1 MGGSWRTRRQPQA
14 AAFRGA
20 LWITLI
26 AVATTVAAL
35 SLQHLQTAKLLD
47 LELKHL
53 VEGELEALTARYR
66 DNGSA
71 HLATYI
77 DQQLTS
83 GSRRG
88 VVYMLASA
96 NGQRLAGNGLAW
108 PKSASEGGVST
119 FSIAVKTNNAVR
131 VERVAG
137 EARTLGPNRRLLV
150 GHLADSR
157 IALGRKYW
165 ISLILS
171 VAITAGLSLTLG
183 WFVSRR
189 GLRFITQVAETADR
203 FLAGRLDE
211 RLRVSGRD
219 DEFDRLS
226 EVVNA
231 CFEEI
236 ECMVG
241 ALRAATDGL
250 AHDLKTP
257 LTRIK
262 ARIELA
268 ALTGQSSSESEVL
281 AQTAADLDSMLEL
294 MNGLL
299 ALARA
304 DAASAES
311 FEAID
316 LAVVVQDA
324 LDLYAPVAE
333 DRNCRLVGELRA
345 APMRGVRALLLHM
358 TANLIDNAIKHSPP
372 GSSIVVSTSSQGG
385 LIHLSVADNGPGIP
399 PEQRG
404 LALRRFGRLDES
416 RSTLGSG
423 LGLALVQ
430 TVARVH
436 RGHFAL
442 SDNHPGLVAELSF
455 TRRAI

>member
-1 MGGSWRTRRQPQA
+1 MAASWRTRRQPQA

-26 AVATTVAAL
+26 AVATTVVAL
-35 SLQHLQTAKLLD
+35 SVQHFQTAKLLD

-53 VEGELEALTARYR
+53 VEAELDALTARYH
-66 DNGSA
+66 DNGA
-71 HLATYI
+71 GHLATYL
-77 DQQLTS
+77 DQQLSS
-83 GSRRG
+83 GARRE
-88 VVYMLASA
+88 VVYMLAGPQ
-96 NGQRLAGNGLAW
+96 GQRLAGNGVAW
-108 PKSASEGGVST
+108 PKGAREGVVSI
-119 FSIAVKTNNAVR
+119 FSIPVKSGDAIR
-131 VERVAG
+131 IARVAG
-137 EARTLGPNRRLLV
+137 EARALGPNRRLLV

-157 IALGRKYW
+157 IALGQKYW

-183 WFVSRR
+183 WVVSRR
-189 GLRFITQVAETADR
+189 GLSFITQVAKTADR
-203 FLAGRLDE
+203 FLAGHLDE
-211 RLRVSGRD
+211 RLRVSGRN

-236 ECMVG
+236 ERMVG
-241 ALRAATDGL
+241 SLRAATDGL

-268 ALTGQSSSESEVL
+268 ALTGQSSSEGEVL

-294 MNGLL
+294 INGLL

-324 LDLYAPVAE
+324 LDLYTPVAE
-333 DRNCRLVGELRA
+333 DRNCRLAGELRP
-345 APMRGVRALLLHM
+345 APMQGIRALLLHM

-372 GSSIVVSTSSQGG
+372 GSTIVVSTSSRGG
-385 LIHLSVADNGPGIP
+385 SIHLSVADDGPGIP
-399 PEQRG
+399 SEHRG

-436 RGHFAL
+436 RGQLSL
-442 SDNHPGLVAELSF
+442 SDNDPGLLAEVSF
-455 TRRAI
+455 RIGPN

>member
-1 MGGSWRTRRQPQA
+1 MAASWRTRRQPQA

-26 AVATTVAAL
+26 ALATTVAAL

-47 LELKHL
+47 LELTHL
-53 VEGELEALTARYR
+53 VEGELDALTARHR
-66 DNGSA
+66 DSGPA
-71 HLATYI
+71 RLAIYI

-88 VVYMLASA
+88 VIYMLAGA
-96 NGQRLAGNGLAW
+96 NNQRLAGNGLAW
-108 PKSASEGGVST
+108 PKGAAEGVVST
-119 FSIAVKTNNAVR
+119 FSIPVR
-131 VERVAG
+131 TGNVVRLERVAG
-137 EARTLGPNRRLLV
+137 EARTLGPDLRLLV

-165 ISLILS
+165 VSLLLS

-189 GLRFITQVAETADR
+189 SLGYITQVAKTADR
-203 FLAGRLDE
+203 FLAGGLDE

-241 ALRAATDGL
+241 SLRAATDGL

-268 ALTGQSSSESEVL
+268 TLTGQSSSESEVL
-281 AQTAADLDSMLEL
+281 TQTSDDLEAMLEL
-294 MNGLL
+294 INGLL

-316 LAVVVQDA
+316 LAGVVQDA

-333 DRNCRLVGELRA
+333 DKNCRLIGNLGDT
-345 APMRGVRALLLHM
+345 PMHGVRALLLHM

-372 GSSIVVSTSSQGG
+372 GSTVVVSTSSQGG
-385 LIHLSVADNGPGIP
+385 SVHLSVRDNGPGIP

-404 LALRRFGRLDES
+404 QALRRFGRLDES

-430 TVARVH
+430 TVVRVH
-436 RGHFAL
+436 RGQFLL

-455 TRRAI
+455 NRRAN

>member
-53 VEGELEALTARYR
+53 VEGELEALTAKYQ
-66 DNGSA
+66 DNGPVR
-71 HLATYI
+71 LATYI

-88 VVYMLASA
+88 VVYMLAGA
-96 NGQRLAGNGLAW
+96 NDQRLAGNGLTW
-108 PKSASEGGVST
+108 PKGASEGTVSI
-119 FSIAVKTNNAVR
+119 FSIPVKTDNAVR
-131 VERVAG
+131 IERVAG
-137 EARTLGPNRRLLV
+137 EARTLGPNLRLLV

-189 GLRFITQVAETADR
+189 GLSFITQVAKTADR

-211 RLRVSGRD
+211 RLRVSGRN

-241 ALRAATDGL
+241 SLRAATDGL

-268 ALTGQSSSESEVL
+268 VLTGQSSSESEVL
-281 AQTAADLDSMLEL
+281 AQTAADLDSILEL

-304 DAASAES
+304 DAASAEN
-311 FEAID
+311 FEPID

-324 LDLYAPVAE
+324 LDLYAPLAE
-333 DRNCRLVGELRA
+333 DRNSRLVGELRA
-345 APMRGVRALLLHM
+345 APMQGVRALLLHM
-358 TANLIDNAIKHSPP
+358 TANLIDNAIKYSPP
-372 GSSIVVSTSSQGG
+372 GSTIVVSTSSQGG
-385 LIHLSVADNGPGIP
+385 SIHLSVSDNGPGIP
-399 PEQRG
+399 CAHRG
-404 LALRRFGRLDES
+404 LAVRRFGRLDES

-436 RGHFAL
+436 RGQLTL
-442 SDNHPGLVAELSF
+442 SDNHPGLVAKLSF
-455 TRRAI
+455 NRRAN